1 MTLEAIK
8 SHLADDLCNA
18 YQYLPEADF
27 SAYSTTLREK
37 ILKVALENGGSEKS
51 VPLGFPERSKLSTFL
66 HPLVSP
72 ADKLFCLQEHRYSC
86 SLPLKLNDLL
96 DKPIFSQTAPALSQ
110 RIRKG
115 IVLRFLSDH
124 RDEPFG
130 RRNNI
135 LWRTNHFVGI

>member
-18 YQYLPEADF
+18 YQSLSEAEF
-27 SAYSTTLREK
+27 SAFSTTLREK
-37 ILKVALENGGSEKS
+37 ILEIALVNGGSEKS
-51 VPLGFPERSKLSTFL
+51 IPLGFPERSKLSTFL

-72 ADKLFCLQEHRYSC
+72 ADKLSCLPKHRYSC
-86 SLPLKLNDLL
+86 SLPLNLNNLL
-96 DKPIFSQTAPALSQ
+96 DKPIFSQTAPVLSQ

-115 IVLRFLSDH
+115 MVLRFLLDH

-135 LWRTNHFVGI
+135 LWRTNHFVSI